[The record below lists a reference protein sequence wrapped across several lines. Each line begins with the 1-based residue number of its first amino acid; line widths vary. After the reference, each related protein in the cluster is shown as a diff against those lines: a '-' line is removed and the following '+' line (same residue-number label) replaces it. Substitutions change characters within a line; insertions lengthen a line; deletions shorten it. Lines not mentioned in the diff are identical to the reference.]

1 MGSVYSEELGRM
13 TEPTSGEHGQRP
25 VKEKPAPDQ
34 IGRRLR
40 EARTA
45 RGISLREM
53 ARRIGV
59 SPTFVSQVERGKSN
73 PSVGTLYAFATELG
87 ASLDELT
94 SERPDPDQVTGPRLA
109 PAAAENAGAA
119 NTGDGEQ
126 LSWDPRTAAWPRI
139 GAPVQR
145 GHDRRRIQLSG
156 VVWERL
162 THDDDPYTDF
172 LHVRYAPGSA
182 SCPENDMMRH
192 GGREYGY
199 IVSGRIDVQIGF
211 DLYHLEPGDSI
222 HFDSTTPHR
231 LSNPYG
237 EPCTGIWV
245 VIARREDSRL
255 AGQQAAANSNH
266 LPGLL

>member
-1 MGSVYSEELGRM
+1 M
-13 TEPTSGEHGQRP
+13 TESMVGGQDDPRP
-25 VKEKPAPDQ
+25 GKDASAPDQ

-53 ARRIGV
+53 ARRIKV
-59 SPTFVSQVERGKSN
+59 SPSFVSQVERGKAN
-73 PSVGTLYAFATELG
+73 PSVGTLYAFVSELG
-87 ASLDELT
+87 VSLDDLT
-94 SERPDPDQVTGPRLA
+94 AERFDPDRVATAADGL
-109 PAAAENAGAA
+109 PATADVPATADA
-119 NTGDGEQ
+119 Q
-126 LSWDPRTAAWPRI
+126 MSWDPRTAAWPRI

-145 GHDRRRIQLSG
+145 VHGRRRIQLSG

-172 LHVRYAPGSA
+172 LHVQYGPGSA
-182 SCPENDMMRH
+182 SCPEDDMMRH

-199 IVSGRIDVQIGF
+199 VISGRIDIQIGF
-211 DLYHLEPGDSI
+211 DVYHLEPGDSI

-231 LSNPYG
+231 LSNPYD

-245 VIARREDSRL
+245 VLARREDNRVPGSPSV
-255 AGQQAAANSNH
+255 GSNH

>member
-1 MGSVYSEELGRM
+1 MTDPMVGPQDQPVAKEL
-13 TEPTSGEHGQRP
+13 T
-25 VKEKPAPDQ
+25 AADQ
-34 IGRRLR
+34 IGRQLR
-40 EARTA
+40 EVRMA
-45 RGISLREM
+45 RGISLREL

-59 SPTFVSQVERGKSN
+59 SASFVSQVERGKSN
-73 PSVGTLYAFATELG
+73 PSVGTLYAFLSELG
-87 ASLDELT
+87 TSLDELT
-94 SERPDPDQVTGPRLA
+94 GGRPDPGQAVMAADAA
-109 PAAAENAGAA
+109 PDRAGGQQMA
-119 NTGDGEQ
+119 
-126 LSWDPRTAAWPRI
+126 WDPRTAAWPRI

-145 GHDRRRIQLSG
+145 ANARRQIRLSG

-199 IVSGRIDVQIGF
+199 IISGRIDIQIGF
-211 DLYHLEPGDSI
+211 DLYHLDPGDSI

-231 LSNPYG
+231 LSNPYD

-245 VIARREDSRL
+245 VIARREDNRVT
-255 AGQQAAANSNH
+255 GQPGTASSSH

>member
-1 MGSVYSEELGRM
+1 MAGKQ
-13 TEPTSGEHGQRP
+13 SGAQDDRRP
-25 VKEKPAPDQ
+25 AREASAPDL

-45 RGISLREM
+45 RGMSLREM

-59 SPTFVSQVERGKSN
+59 SPSFVSQVERGKAN
-73 PSVGTLYAFATELG
+73 PSVGTLYAFCTELG

-94 SERPDPDQVTGPRLA
+94 RESPDPDGAPVTGSG
-109 PAAAENAGAA
+109 PAAGSDA
-119 NTGDGEQ
+119 Q
-126 LSWDPRTAAWPRI
+126 LSWDPRAVAWPRI

-145 GHDRRRIQLSG
+145 VQGRRRIQLSG

-162 THDDDPYTDF
+162 THDEDPYTDF
-172 LHVRYAPGSA
+172 LHVHYEPGSA

-199 IVSGRIDVQIGF
+199 IVSGRIDIQIGF
-211 DLYHLEPGDSI
+211 DLYHLGPGDSI

-231 LSNPYG
+231 LSNPYD

-245 VIARREDSRL
+245 VLARREDNRVPGSPSV
-255 AGQQAAANSNH
+255 GSNH

>member
-1 MGSVYSEELGRM
+1 M
-13 TEPTSGEHGQRP
+13 TDDQNAAAEMSP
-25 VKEKPAPDQ
+25 PDQ

-40 EARTA
+40 EARMA
-45 RGISLREM
+45 RGISLREL
-53 ARRIGV
+53 ARRVGV
-59 SPTFVSQVERGKSN
+59 SPSFVSQVERGKAN
-73 PSVGTLYAFATELG
+73 PSVGTLYAFVTKLG

-94 SERPDPDQVTGPRLA
+94 VERPEPVVADESA
-109 PAAAENAGAA
+109 PA
-119 NTGDGEQ
+119 DEQ
-126 LSWDPRTAAWPRI
+126 MSWDPRTAAWPRI

-145 GHDRRRIQLSG
+145 THERRKIQLSG

-182 SCPENDMMRH
+182 SCPEDDMMRH

-199 IVSGRIDVQIGF
+199 IVSGRIDIQIGF
-211 DLYHLEPGDSI
+211 DLYHLDPGDSI

-231 LSNPYG
+231 LSNPYD

-245 VIARREDSRL
+245 VIARREDTRVT
-255 AGQQAAANSNH
+255 GQTPAAYSNH

>member
-1 MGSVYSEELGRM
+1 M
-13 TEPTSGEHGQRP
+13 TEQGVTEAGSM
-25 VKEKPAPDQ
+25 ADQ

-40 EARTA
+40 EARLA
-45 RGISLREM
+45 RAISLREM

-59 SPTFVSQVERGKSN
+59 SPSFVSQVERGKAN
-73 PSVGTLYAFATELG
+73 PSVGTLYAFVTELG

-94 SERPDPDQVTGPRLA
+94 AERSEPGPDAQVAGAGTG
-109 PAAAENAGAA
+109 PAAAAEGAA
-119 NTGDGEQ
+119 GVAGTE

-145 GHDRRRIQLSG
+145 IHDRRRIQLSG

-162 THDDDPYTDF
+162 THDDDPHTDF

-182 SCPENDMMRH
+182 SCPEDDMMRH

-199 IVSGRIDVQIGF
+199 IVSGRIDIQIGF

-231 LSNPYG
+231 LSNPYD

-245 VIARREDSRL
+245 VIARREDNRVT
-255 AGQQAAANSNH
+255 GQPTTASSNH

>member
-1 MGSVYSEELGRM
+1 M
-13 TEPTSGEHGQRP
+13 TQSMADKPTGGQDDRRP
-25 VKEKPAPDQ
+25 AKEASAPGQ

-45 RGISLREM
+45 RGMSLREM
-53 ARRIGV
+53 ARRIKV
-59 SPTFVSQVERGKSN
+59 SPSFVSQVERGKAN
-73 PSVGTLYAFATELG
+73 PSVGTLYAFVTELG

-94 SERPDPDQVTGPRLA
+94 SESPDPDEVTT
-109 PAAAENAGAA
+109 AAGEVVPG
-119 NTGDGEQ
+119 GDAQ
-126 LSWDPRTAAWPRI
+126 MSWDPRTAAWPRI

-145 GHDRRRIQLSG
+145 AHGRRRIQLSG

-182 SCPENDMMRH
+182 SCPETDMMRH
-192 GGREYGY
+192 GGREYGH
-199 IVSGRIDVQIGF
+199 IISGRIDIQIGF

-231 LSNPYG
+231 LSNPYS
-237 EPCTGIWV
+237 ETCTGIWV
-245 VIARREDSRL
+245 VVARREDTRMPG
-255 AGQQAAANSNH
+255 APATGSNH

>member
-1 MGSVYSEELGRM
+1 MTEQGRA
-13 TEPTSGEHGQRP
+13 TEPTAGRHDQRP
-25 VKEKPAPDQ
+25 VKEMSAPDQ

-40 EARTA
+40 EARMA

-53 ARRIGV
+53 ARRINV
-59 SPTFVSQVERGKSN
+59 SPSFVSQMERGKAN
-73 PSVGTLYAFATELG
+73 PSVGTLYAFVNELG

-94 SERPDPDQVTGPRLA
+94 SEPADPGQVDANQVTA
-109 PAAAENAGAA
+109 PVAGLGVAADI
-119 NTGDGEQ
+119 TGGEQ
-126 LSWDPRTAAWPRI
+126 MSWDPRTVAWPRI

-145 GHDRRRIQLSG
+145 APGRRRIQLSG

-172 LHVRYAPGSA
+172 LHVHYAPGSA

-199 IVSGRIDVQIGF
+199 IISGRIDIQIGF

-231 LSNPYG
+231 LSNPYD

-245 VIARREDSRL
+245 VIARREDNRVT
-255 AGQQAAANSNH
+255 GNPVAASSSH

>member
-1 MGSVYSEELGRM
+1 M
-13 TEPTSGEHGQRP
+13 TEQGVTEQGVTDRGVTEQGSM
-25 VKEKPAPDQ
+25 ADQ

-40 EARTA
+40 EVRLA

-59 SPTFVSQVERGKSN
+59 SPSFVSQVERGKAN
-73 PSVGTLYAFATELG
+73 PSVGTLYAFVTELG

-94 SERPDPDQVTGPRLA
+94 AERPGPGSGTPPADPGQGPAGLPDA
-109 PAAAENAGAA
+109 PADTE
-119 NTGDGEQ
+119 

-145 GHDRRRIQLSG
+145 VHDRRRIQLSG

-162 THDDDPYTDF
+162 THDDDPFTDF

-199 IVSGRIDVQIGF
+199 IVSGRIDIQIGF

-231 LSNPYG
+231 LSNPHD

-245 VIARREDSRL
+245 VIARREDNRVT
-255 AGQQAAANSNH
+255 GQPAAASSNH

>member
-1 MGSVYSEELGRM
+1 M
-13 TEPTSGEHGQRP
+13 TESAADEHDQRFAKDP
-25 VKEKPAPDQ
+25 SAADQ
-34 IGRRLR
+34 IGQRLR
-40 EARTA
+40 QVRTA

-53 ARRIGV
+53 ARRVGV
-59 SPTFVSQVERGKSN
+59 SASFVSQVERGKSN
-73 PSVGTLYAFATELG
+73 PSVGTLYAFVAELG
-87 ASLDELT
+87 TTLDELT
-94 SERPDPDQVTGPRLA
+94 GRHSVSDQAVPA
-109 PAAAENAGAA
+109 PESVAAPGQ
-119 NTGDGEQ
+119 Q
-126 LSWDPRTAAWPRI
+126 LSWNPHAAVWPRI

-145 GHDRRRIQLSG
+145 EQERRRIQLSG

-182 SCPENDMMRH
+182 SCPEDDMMRH
-192 GGREYGY
+192 GGHEYGY
-199 IVSGRIDVQIGF
+199 IISGQIDIQIGF

-231 LSNPYG
+231 LSNPYN

-245 VIARREDSRL
+245 VIARREDNR
-255 AGQQAAANSNH
+255 ATGRPAAASSSH

>member
-1 MGSVYSEELGRM
+1 MTDQGV
-13 TEPTSGEHGQRP
+13 TEPGSM
-25 VKEKPAPDQ
+25 ADQ

-40 EARTA
+40 EARLA

-59 SPTFVSQVERGKSN
+59 SPSFVSQVERGKAN
-73 PSVGTLYAFATELG
+73 PSVGTLYAFVTELG

-94 SERPDPDQVTGPRLA
+94 AERPEPGPKVQVAGGGTSPAADPDGAT
-109 PAAAENAGAA
+109 GAA
-119 NTGDGEQ
+119 GTE

-145 GHDRRRIQLSG
+145 VHDRRRIQLSG

-199 IVSGRIDVQIGF
+199 IVSGRIDIQIGF

-231 LSNPYG
+231 LSNPYD

-245 VIARREDSRL
+245 VIARREDNRVT
-255 AGQQAAANSNH
+255 GQPAAASSNH

>member
-1 MGSVYSEELGRM
+1 M
-13 TEPTSGEHGQRP
+13 TEQADGRRDQRP
-25 VKEKPAPDQ
+25 AKEMPAPGQ

-40 EARTA
+40 EARMA

-59 SPTFVSQVERGKSN
+59 SPTFVSQVERGKAN
-73 PSVGTLYAFATELG
+73 PSVGTLYAFAMELG

-94 SERPDPDQVTGPRLA
+94 SEHPAGEGTAA
-109 PAAAENAGAA
+109 PAIAAGAAGDAAAAEPM
-119 NTGDGEQ
+119 
-126 LSWDPRTAAWPRI
+126 SWDPRTVAWPRI

-145 GHDRRRIQLSG
+145 AQGRRTIQLSG

-199 IVSGRIDVQIGF
+199 IISGRIDIQIGF
-211 DLYHLEPGDSI
+211 DLYHLDPGDSI
-222 HFDSTTPHR
+222 HFDSMTPHR
-231 LSNPYG
+231 LSNPHD
-237 EPCTGIWV
+237 EPCTGILV
-245 VIARREDSRL
+245 VVARRDDSRGH
-255 AGQQAAANSNH
+255 GQPAAASSSH
-266 LPGLL
+266 LPSLM